1 MTFYNKY
8 RRCLTFL
15 KLNEIFIYLKLQKEK
30 IAHLPFSLDTPLYTF
45 YILDFTRE
53 YMLFSEFLKSNNK
66 TTRSNKSTEQ
76 EDTTNQINTIVVDT
90 RIIKIDY
97 QKKTLLNKYK
107 ELLQTFHDKNIIHND
122 IKPNNLLLSKDL
134 EKVLFFDFDI
144 SICNETIDII
154 NDIYKNLP
162 KRLKYFPEFT
172 KFFSLK
178 FYYPFLNPG
187 NYNMDILKK
196 HDRLA
201 LDLCFYPEIQNII
214 QNNKQFPFLDIIQFV
229 REDETLK
236 ETYSDIITDF
246 DNTISSN
253 SSQSPPISS
262 NSSQS
267 PPISSN
273 SSQKYVH
280 KGPTLRKPLGLSIPT
295 QQEKPLQN
303 EFKNR
308 LKNLIQNFH
317 HSSNNGK

>member
-1 MTFYNKY
+1 
-8 RRCLTFL
+8 
-15 KLNEIFIYLKLQKEK
+15 
-30 IAHLPFSLDTPLYTF
+30 
-45 YILDFTRE
+45 
-53 YMLFSEFLKSNNK
+53 MLFSEFLKSNK
-66 TTRSNKSTEQ
+66 TNDKQ
-76 EDTTNQINTIVVDT
+76 EDPTNQINTIVVDT
-90 RIIKIDY
+90 RIIQIDY

-134 EKVLFFDFDI
+134 EKVLFFDFDV
-144 SICNETIDII
+144 SICNETIDIV

-172 KFFSLK
+172 KLFSFK

-214 QNNKQFPFLDIIQFV
+214 QNNKQFPFVDIIQFV

-236 ETYSDIITDF
+236 ETYSDIITEF
-246 DNTISSN
+246 DNTISS
-253 SSQSPPISS
+253 SSIQSPPISS
-262 NSSQS
+262 GL
-267 PPISSN
+267 
-273 SSQKYVH
+273 SQKYVH